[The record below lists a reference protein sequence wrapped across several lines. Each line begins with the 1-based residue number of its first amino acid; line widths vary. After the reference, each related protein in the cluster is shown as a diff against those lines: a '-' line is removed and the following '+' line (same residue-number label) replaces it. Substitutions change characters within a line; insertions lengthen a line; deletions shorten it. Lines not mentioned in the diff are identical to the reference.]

1 MNKVTKPLE
10 HEKPTKES
18 SIAERI
24 RWLRTSRGME
34 QEELASKIGVTRKT
48 INVYEGEKNKKGI
61 PTDIIKEIANVFNV
75 TTDYL
80 LGLTD
85 LESTDI
91 TYKKIHKVIGLTDDA
106 ISILQEYNARYDG
119 QVLIPTL
126 NFLIAQEKLPQDEIS
141 YEIMSNR
148 ADNQEWDEK
157 KKEEWQRIVNKYYE
171 KTFEEWKNKNYIP
184 IISMIEYFLNLKVKD
199 EKIYMVDETIKEFF
213 DDKKIEELFPE
224 AIISNESVADDVYL
238 SQIKKQTKKLK
249 QKYKKRKERRK

>member
-106 ISILQEYNARYDG
+106 ISVLQEYNAIYKG
-119 QVLIPTL
+119 QVLIPVL
-126 NFLIAQEKLPQDEIS
+126 NFLIAQEKLPPDETK
-141 YEIMSNR
+141 YENLSNK
-148 ADNQEWDEK
+148 ADNTKWDKK
-157 KKEEWQRIVNKYYE
+157 KKEQFQNIVNEHYE
-171 KTFEEWKNKNYIP
+171 KAVEEWKNKNYIP
-184 IISMIEYFLNLKVKD
+184 IISMIEYFYNLKVKD
-199 EKIYMVDETIKEFF
+199 EKIYMVDETIRKFF
-213 DDKKIEELFPE
+213 GDKKIEELFPE
-224 AIISNESVADDVYL
+224 SIISNEIVADNVYIIEINEQL
-238 SQIKKQTKKLK
+238 RKSK
-249 QKYKKRKERRK
+249 QKYKKRKGK

>member
-24 RWLRTSRGME
+24 RWLRMSRGME

-61 PTDIIKEIANVFNV
+61 PTDIIIKIAKVFNV

-80 LGLTD
+80 LGITD

-106 ISILQEYNARYDG
+106 ISILQEYNTIYEG
-119 QVLIPTL
+119 QVLIPVL
-126 NFLIAQEKLPQDEIS
+126 NFLIEQEKLPIDETK
-141 YEIMSNR
+141 YENLSNK
-148 ADNQEWDEK
+148 ADNTKWDKK
-157 KKEEWQRIVNKYYE
+157 KKEQFQNIVNEHYE
-171 KTFEEWKNKNYIP
+171 KAVEEWKNKNYIP
-184 IISMIEYFLNLKVKD
+184 IISMIEYFYNLKVKD
-199 EKIYMVDETIKEFF
+199 EKIYMVDETIRKFF
-213 DDKKIEELFPE
+213 GDKKIEELFPE
-224 AIISNESVADDVYL
+224 SIISNEIVADNVYIIEINEQL
-238 SQIKKQTKKLK
+238 RKSK
-249 QKYKKRKERRK
+249 QKYKKRKGK

>member
-1 MNKVTKPLE
+1 M
-10 HEKPTKES
+10 
-18 SIAERI
+18 
-24 RWLRTSRGME
+24 
-34 QEELASKIGVTRKT
+34 
-48 INVYEGEKNKKGI
+48 
-61 PTDIIKEIANVFNV
+61 
-75 TTDYL
+75 

-91 TYKKIHKVIGLTDDA
+91 TYKKIHKVIGLTDDT

-199 EKIYMVDETIKEFF
+199 EKIYMLDETIRKFF
-213 DDKKIEELFPE
+213 GDKRIEELFPE
-224 AIISNESVADDVYL
+224 AIISNENVAEDVYL
-238 SQIKKQTKKLK
+238 SQIKKMTKKLK

>member
-91 TYKKIHKVIGLTDDA
+91 TYKKIHKDRVIQL
-106 ISILQEYNARYDG
+106 
-119 QVLIPTL
+119 
-126 NFLIAQEKLPQDEIS
+126 
-141 YEIMSNR
+141 
-148 ADNQEWDEK
+148 
-157 KKEEWQRIVNKYYE
+157 
-171 KTFEEWKNKNYIP
+171 
-184 IISMIEYFLNLKVKD
+184 
-199 EKIYMVDETIKEFF
+199 
-213 DDKKIEELFPE
+213 
-224 AIISNESVADDVYL
+224 
-238 SQIKKQTKKLK
+238 
-249 QKYKKRKERRK
+249 

>member
-34 QEELASKIGVTRKT
+34 QEKLASEIGVTRKT

-61 PTDIIKEIANVFNV
+61 PTDIIIKIAKVFNV

-106 ISILQEYNARYDG
+106 ISVLQEYNTIYEG
-119 QVLIPTL
+119 QVLIPVL
-126 NFLIAQEKLPQDEIS
+126 NFLISQEKLPL
-141 YEIMSNR
+141 YETKYENWSNK
-148 ADNQEWDEK
+148 ADNTKWDKK
-157 KKEEWQRIVNKYYE
+157 KKEQFQNIVNEHYE
-171 KTFEEWKNKNYIP
+171 KADEEWKNKNYIP
-184 IISMIEYFLNLKVKD
+184 IISMIEYFYNLKVKD
-199 EKIYMVDETIKEFF
+199 EKIYMVDETIRKFF
-213 DDKKIEELFPE
+213 GDKKIEKLFPE
-224 AIISNESVADDVYL
+224 SIISNEIVADNVYIIEINKQL
-238 SQIKKQTKKLK
+238 KKSK
-249 QKYKKRKERRK
+249 QKYKKRKGK

>member
-1 MNKVTKPLE
+1 MNKVTKPVE
-10 HEKPTKES
+10 EEKPLKDAT
-18 SIAERI
+18 IGERI
-24 RWLRTSRGME
+24 DYVRRKKGLSQKDLGKAVDVE
-34 QEELASKIGVTRKT
+34 DKT
-48 INVYEGEKNKKGI
+48 IKRYENNKANI
-61 PTDIIKEIANVFNV
+61 PLDMLKKIALVLDV
-75 TTDYL
+75 STDYL
-80 LGLTD
+80 LGLED
-85 LESTDI
+85 LESRDI
-91 TYKKIHKVIGLTDDA
+91 TDKKIHKVTGLTDDA
-106 ISILQEYNARYDG
+106 ISVLEEYNARYDG

>member
-106 ISILQEYNARYDG
+106 ISILQEYNTIYEG
-119 QVLIPTL
+119 EVLIPVL
-126 NFLIAQEKLPQDEIS
+126 NFLIEQEKLPIDETK
-141 YEIMSNR
+141 YENLSNK
-148 ADNQEWDEK
+148 ADNTKWDKK
-157 KKEEWQRIVNKYYE
+157 KKEQFQNIVNEHYE
-171 KTFEEWKNKNYIP
+171 KAVEEWKNKNYIP
-184 IISMIEYFLNLKVKD
+184 IISMIEYFYNLKVKD
-199 EKIYMVDETIKEFF
+199 EKIYMVDETIRKFF
-213 DDKKIEELFPE
+213 GDKKIEELFPE
-224 AIISNESVADDVYL
+224 SIISNEIVADNVYIIEINEQL
-238 SQIKKQTKKLK
+238 RKSK
-249 QKYKKRKERRK
+249 QKYKKRKGK

>member
-48 INVYEGEKNKKGI
+48 INVYEGGKNKKGI

-106 ISILQEYNARYDG
+106 ISVLQEYNAIYKG
-119 QVLIPTL
+119 QVLIPVL
-126 NFLIAQEKLPQDEIS
+126 NFLIAQEKLPPDETK
-141 YEIMSNR
+141 YENLSNK
-148 ADNQEWDEK
+148 ADNTKWDKK
-157 KKEEWQRIVNKYYE
+157 KKEQFQNIVNEHYE
-171 KTFEEWKNKNYIP
+171 KAVEEWKNKNYIP
-184 IISMIEYFLNLKVKD
+184 IISMIEYFYNLKVKD
-199 EKIYMVDETIKEFF
+199 EKIYMVDETIRKFF
-213 DDKKIEELFPE
+213 GDKKIEELFPE
-224 AIISNESVADDVYL
+224 SIISNEIVADNVYIIEINEQL
-238 SQIKKQTKKLK
+238 RKSK
-249 QKYKKRKERRK
+249 QKYKKRKGK

>member
-91 TYKKIHKVIGLTDDA
+91 TYKKIHKVIGLTDEA
-106 ISILQEYNARYDG
+106 ISILQEYNTIYEG
-119 QVLIPTL
+119 QVLIPVL
-126 NFLIAQEKLPQDEIS
+126 NFLIEQEKLPIDETK
-141 YEIMSNR
+141 YENLSNK
-148 ADNQEWDEK
+148 ADNTKWDKK
-157 KKEEWQRIVNKYYE
+157 KKEQFQNIVNEHYE
-171 KTFEEWKNKNYIP
+171 KAVEEWKNKNYIP
-184 IISMIEYFLNLKVKD
+184 IISMIEYFYNLKVKD
-199 EKIYMVDETIKEFF
+199 EKIYMVDETIRKFF
-213 DDKKIEELFPE
+213 GDKKIEELFPE
-224 AIISNESVADDVYL
+224 SIISNEIVADNVYIIEINEQL
-238 SQIKKQTKKLK
+238 RKSK
-249 QKYKKRKERRK
+249 QKYKKRKGK

>member
-106 ISILQEYNARYDG
+106 ISILQEYNTIYEG
-119 QVLIPTL
+119 QVLIPVL
-126 NFLIAQEKLPQDEIS
+126 NFLIEQEKLPIDETK
-141 YEIMSNR
+141 YENLSNK
-148 ADNQEWDEK
+148 ADNTKWDKK
-157 KKEEWQRIVNKYYE
+157 KKEQFQNIVNEHYE
-171 KTFEEWKNKNYIP
+171 KAVEEWKNKNYIP
-184 IISMIEYFLNLKVKD
+184 IISMIEYFYNLKVKD
-199 EKIYMVDETIKEFF
+199 EKIYMVDETIRKFF
-213 DDKKIEELFPE
+213 GDKKIEELFPE
-224 AIISNESVADDVYL
+224 SIISNEIVADNVYIIEINEQL
-238 SQIKKQTKKLK
+238 RKSK
-249 QKYKKRKERRK
+249 QKYKKRKGK